1 MRSAICLTTV
11 LWTIGCGS
19 SDYDLVPV
27 RGTVTLDGK
36 PIAGARVI
44 FEPRRSGKE
53 ALSAGPGSDGI
64 TDEDGQYSLLTT
76 VDGARGAVVGQHTV
90 TISTFQAEVDR
101 SRDSS
106 RVIRKEEIPA
116 RYFQPGAL
124 SYEVP
129 LAGTD
134 SANFTLQTP

>member
-1 MRSAICLTTV
+1 
-11 LWTIGCGS
+11 
-19 SDYDLVPV
+19 
-27 RGTVTLDGK
+27 LDGK

-44 FEPRRSGKE
+44 FEPQRSGKE
-53 ALSAGPGSDGI
+53 AFSAGPGSDGI

-76 VDGARGAVVGQHTV
+76 ADGARGAVVGQHTV